1 MVEFRVLV
9 AALLT
14 AVVALGYAS
23 GHDVLDFAMDAERAA
38 TLLKRVSGVE
48 SISGSALPLDQS
60 MMASI
65 LLSCGGES
73 IILLRMRVHK
83 PRPFVLLVEDLRGVH
98 GADLPFWDRG
108 YTHCR

>member
-1 MVEFRVLV
+1 MYMFRVLV
-9 AALLT
+9 AALLVV
-14 AVVALGYAS
+14 VVALGYAS
-23 GHDVLDFAMDAERAA
+23 GHDVLDFAMDAERAT

-73 IILLRMRVHK
+73 GILFRMRVHTPQPILFVAEVAGG
-83 PRPFVLLVEDLRGVH
+83 PR
-98 GADLPFWDRG
+98 
-108 YTHCR
+108 Y